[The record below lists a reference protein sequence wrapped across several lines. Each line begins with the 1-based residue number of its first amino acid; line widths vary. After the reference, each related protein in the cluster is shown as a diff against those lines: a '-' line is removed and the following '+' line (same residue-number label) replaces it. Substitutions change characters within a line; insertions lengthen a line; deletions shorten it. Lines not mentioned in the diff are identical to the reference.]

1 MPIKK
6 AAFKDL
12 RQTKKRTKKN
22 KAIKDNIAYLVK
34 KAKKAIEA
42 KKSDEAKDLIKK
54 VQKAIDKAL
63 SHGVLKK
70 NTAARKK
77 SSLAKLL
84 NKSKSK

>member
-22 KAIKDNIAYLVK
+22 KADKDNIAYLVK

-42 KKSDEAKDLIKK
+42 KKTDEAKGFVQKA
-54 VQKAIDKAL
+54 QKAIDKAL
-63 SHGVLKK
+63 QHGIMKK

-84 NKSKSK
+84 NKPTK